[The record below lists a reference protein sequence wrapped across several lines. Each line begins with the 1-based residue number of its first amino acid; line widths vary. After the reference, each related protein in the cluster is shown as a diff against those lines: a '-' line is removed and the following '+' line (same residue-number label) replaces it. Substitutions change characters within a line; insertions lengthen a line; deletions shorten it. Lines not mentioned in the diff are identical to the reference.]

1 MVNVTHNCTN
11 HLQWL
16 EFYLVQT
23 TPTTTIHTLPCAQ
36 ASMSTKEQMLWIDF
50 TI

>member
-1 MVNVTHNCTN
+1 MVNVKHNCTN

-16 EFYLVQT
+16 EFYLLS
-23 TPTTTIHTLPCAQ
+23 TTIHTLPCAQ
-36 ASMSTKEQMLWIDF
+36 ASMSTKEQVLWIDF